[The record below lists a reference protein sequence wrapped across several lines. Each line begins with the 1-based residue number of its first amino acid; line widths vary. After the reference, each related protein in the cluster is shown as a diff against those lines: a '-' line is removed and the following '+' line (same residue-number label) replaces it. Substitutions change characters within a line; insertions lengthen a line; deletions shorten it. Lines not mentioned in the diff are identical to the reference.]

1 MLNLL
6 LWLIYLFA
14 TIFKLKPK
22 KDSIAINAVINKDD
36 TILLKNNGFNVR
48 EEPIG
53 SGYYGTVY
61 KAYYKV
67 NDKIEVMAI
76 KVIDV
81 IKFFNIVKNINSTN
95 IEDMRK
101 SFNNAIIG
109 LQKINN
115 PNVVY
120 IQKVY
125 KVFNKS
131 NQI

>member
-1 MLNLL
+1 
-6 LWLIYLFA
+6 
-14 TIFKLKPK
+14 
-22 KDSIAINAVINKDD
+22 
-36 TILLKNNGFNVR
+36 
-48 EEPIG
+48 
-53 SGYYGTVY
+53 
-61 KAYYKV
+61 
-67 NDKIEVMAI
+67 MAI

-120 IQKVY
+120 IEKVD
-125 KVFNKS
+125 KVFNES